1 MAIAE
6 SKMMAAFGYV
16 NWERA
21 KKDEEPRSR
30 YRALRV
36 CKYRPNPAIRPDQI
50 MTNTPSA
57 IPIRES
63 ARGIARTPAPRT
75 TVISVYGR
83 AQVDIGF
90 WKYTRIQQIY
100 DAAHPACLTDDTHIL
115 PPSTKAMPGK
125 KALEHENINA
135 SW

>member
-30 YRALRV
+30 YRALLV
-36 CKYRPNPAIRPDQI
+36 CKYRPNPAVRPDQI
-50 MTNTPSA
+50 MTITPSVM
-57 IPIRES
+57 PIRES

-75 TVISVYGR
+75 TVMLAYGR
-83 AQVDIGF
+83 TKVDTGF
-90 WKYTRIQQIY
+90 WKNTRI
-100 DAAHPACLTDDTHIL
+100 
-115 PPSTKAMPGK
+115 
-125 KALEHENINA
+125 
-135 SW
+135 

>member
-30 YRALRV
+30 YRALLV
-36 CKYRPNPAIRPDQI
+36 CKYRPNPAVRPDQI
-50 MTNTPSA
+50 MTVTPSA
-57 IPIRES
+57 MPIRES

-75 TVISVYGR
+75 TVILVYGR
-83 AQVDIGF
+83 TQVETGF
-90 WKYTRIQQIY
+90 RKNTRI
-100 DAAHPACLTDDTHIL
+100 
-115 PPSTKAMPGK
+115 
-125 KALEHENINA
+125 
-135 SW
+135 

>member
-30 YRALRV
+30 YRALLV
-36 CKYRPNPAIRPDQI
+36 CKYRPNPAVRPDQI
-50 MTNTPSA
+50 MTATPSA
-57 IPIRES
+57 MPIRES

-75 TVISVYGR
+75 TVILVYGR
-83 AQVDIGF
+83 TQVETGF
-90 WKYTRIQQIY
+90 RKNTRI
-100 DAAHPACLTDDTHIL
+100 
-115 PPSTKAMPGK
+115 
-125 KALEHENINA
+125 
-135 SW
+135 